1 MGSVTRRGVLAGLQ
15 DFMEAPVLEM
25 ETAVSV
31 GSSSRGRGKGQGKG
45 GAKGKIPTGDE
56 DGRFGWT
63 NCPQLAV
70 LSARRMCGLSFRQTK
85 TRHREAEKD
94 LQKIA
99 ALRSRR
105 SIASE
110 AVFA

>member
-25 ETAVSV
+25 ETAVPV

-45 GAKGKIPTGDE
+45 GAKGKIPAG
-56 DGRFGWT
+56 GRFGWT

-70 LSARRMCGLSFRQTK
+70 LSAHRMCGLSFRQTK